1 MKKTTLKALRR
12 FLCYCLTM
20 ALILSP
26 VFSVFAADEDPEGQN
41 TEDGKVNEL
50 SIQDTSPAQLSASP
64 ESVEPNSPEPVVEVT
79 AEAASEKAEA
89 PAVEVA
95 PESASEEA
103 AAYAVEDTPEAT
115 PLHNTD
121 ADNETESTETDAVSE
136 DTASLVQTSGYSN
149 TASGRTLA
157 AAEPSADINNNAG
170 ESSSSSQIHIGDAS
184 FSSED
189 DESSHWSEGKG
200 WKNVPGKYIAMV
212 DYDGEAAEI
221 SADGG
226 EVTLAVAGVNRI
238 GKLTGNCSY
247 RISGTGIVLIDG
259 IEIEDGNTITL
270 HPDSTLYEEGSAA
283 VFLRQ
288 DDGSYKLINGGITG
302 ILDETYELDN
312 LNLVLPEGSSLTI
325 SVAGVRTEVWGD
337 ENGEHED
344 VTFYLTDLPYDANDP
359 SHPAGHV
366 EITRYIGNVVLGKN
380 STLTIDENASVQ
392 MKKMETGFDSIEAEL
407 IVKGALNVLGVLEG
421 GFTDVSGSGSI
432 TGNGTIR
439 SAELNLSPDGTISP
453 ELLLDKSGLT
463 INGNRTIIP
472 PNLKDSIIYLKGS
485 DMTIP
490 ELNASG
496 VSRIGVNTNE
506 DPARP
511 NRYIVSDITVNSGG
525 SLEIFCNDHI
535 YADDLYSRLVE
546 DSCLEINGN
555 ITGGPVYV
563 LGGSVRYTGNKTDK
577 LPVVPYGYASRV
589 FVDGVDAAASI
600 YPFNMTANKA
610 AELAESDTIPFM
622 RLSVSDSLISRSI
635 MGRDWI
641 VTMSQDLEPIDR
653 EKEKDQEFTCAS
665 FLEHYGLSG
674 NLSPLTYF
682 TAVEL
687 IRSDLTRERFFL
699 DDRAIF
705 DLNDAIMVRVLD
717 CMGKGGQ
724 GGSAATHTNAAF
736 TGNGVIGGP
745 GSGSVKAGKGTVVF
759 EKTSYVAPDPTPD
772 PKPNDDKNNTKPSDN
787 KENNNNTKPSDNK
800 ENNNNTKPSDNKE
813 NNNDT
818 KPSDNKE
825 NNNNTKPSD
834 NKENN
839 SNTKPSD
846 NKENSNDTKSPDN
859 NTENNN
865 DIKSQDNNAENYGNT
880 KLSDNKENDSDT
892 KLSDNAGNVINRLK
906 SKSVK
911 APVSSVNADGLVVT
925 ISPVDQNTEEQNQAD
940 PKSPQIWR
948 LDVTREGV
956 PVTDMTGN
964 PVRAV
969 FPFDLPESWGDPA
982 KIADNSLYAVFADEN
997 GSLTAYSAEYDPET
1011 GEVSFEPEQTGYF
1024 VIVQFEYGDKPFTY
1038 DFYRALA
1045 DLEEIRLFLKFL
1057 KG

>member
-1 MKKTTLKALRR
+1 
-12 FLCYCLTM
+12 
-20 ALILSP
+20 
-26 VFSVFAADEDPEGQN
+26 
-41 TEDGKVNEL
+41 
-50 SIQDTSPAQLSASP
+50 
-64 ESVEPNSPEPVVEVT
+64 
-79 AEAASEKAEA
+79 
-89 PAVEVA
+89 
-95 PESASEEA
+95 
-103 AAYAVEDTPEAT
+103 
-115 PLHNTD
+115 
-121 ADNETESTETDAVSE
+121 
-136 DTASLVQTSGYSN
+136 
-149 TASGRTLA
+149 
-157 AAEPSADINNNAG
+157 
-170 ESSSSSQIHIGDAS
+170 
-184 FSSED
+184 
-189 DESSHWSEGKG
+189 
-200 WKNVPGKYIAMV
+200 
-212 DYDGEAAEI
+212 
-221 SADGG
+221 
-226 EVTLAVAGVNRI
+226 
-238 GKLTGNCSY
+238 
-247 RISGTGIVLIDG
+247 
-259 IEIEDGNTITL
+259 
-270 HPDSTLYEEGSAA
+270 A

-344 VTFYLTDLPYDANDP
+344 VTFYLTDLPYDANNP

-366 EITRYIGNVVLGKN
+366 EITRYIGNVVLGKS

-439 SAELNLSPDGTISP
+439 SAELNLDPDGTISP

-463 INGNRTIIP
+463 INGNRAIIP

-511 NRYIVSDITVNSGG
+511 NRYIVSDITVNSEG
-525 SLEIFCNDHI
+525 SLEIVCNDHI

-600 YPFNMTANKA
+600 FPFNMTADKA

-653 EKEKDQEFTCAS
+653 EKDQEFTCAS

-674 NLSPLTYF
+674 HLSPLTYF

-699 DDRAIF
+699 DDPAIF
-705 DLNDAIMVRVLD
+705 YLNDAIMVRVLD
-717 CMGKGGQ
+717 CMGQGGQ

-772 PKPNDDKNNTKPSDN
+772 PKPNDDKNNIKPSDN

-813 NNNDT
+813 NSND
-818 KPSDNKE
+818 
-825 NNNNTKPSD
+825 
-834 NKENN
+834 
-839 SNTKPSD
+839 TKPSD
-846 NKENSNDTKSPDN
+846 NKENSNDTKAP
-859 NTENNN
+859 
-865 DIKSQDNNAENYGNT
+865 DNNAENNNDTKAPDNNAENNGNT
-880 KLSDNKENDSDT
+880 KPSDTGEKDSDT
-892 KLSDNAGNVINRLK
+892 ELSGNKGNVINHLK
-906 SKSVK
+906 SKAVK
-911 APVSSVNADGLVVT
+911 APVSSVNAGGLIVT
-925 ISPVDQNTEEQNQAD
+925 ISPVDQNTKEQNQAD

-948 LDVTREGV
+948 LDVTGEGV
-956 PVTDMTGN
+956 PVTDLTGK

-969 FPFDLPESWGDPA
+969 FPFDFPESWGDPA

-1011 GEVSFEPEQTGYF
+1011 GEVSFESEQAGDF
-1024 VIVQFEYGDKPFTY
+1024 VIVQFEYGDKPFTE

-1045 DLEEIRLFLKFL
+1045 DLEEIRLFQEFL